1 MGRFDPGGAV
11 GGEAAG
17 GDEEVDVGVVGEGA
31 GPGVEHGENR
41 DAGADPLG
49 VGGKGLDGSGGLTE

>member
-1 MGRFDPGGAV
+1 VGRLDPGGTV

-31 GPGVEHGENR
+31 GPGVEHGKNR
-41 DAGADPLG
+41 DAAADPLG
-49 VGGKGLDGSGGLTE
+49 IGREGLDGSGGLAK